1 MKPQSPRVTRETIR
15 ENSQN
20 RRMLSV
26 KEVMEYT
33 GFADARSVKR
43 RFPFVNGYI
52 SAATLAKCLSAVP
65 AKGLKRGLV

>member
-1 MKPQSPRVTRETIR
+1 MESPYYRVNLESIL
-15 ENSQN
+15 EYSHN